1 MEEILPR
8 KLVAI
13 LYADVAGYSRLTG
26 EDEDATHR
34 ALTEYLDLIST
45 FIETHHGEVMH
56 YAGDAVLAKFD
67 AVVNALSAAIAIQN
81 ELRIRNET
89 VPDDSKIQF
98 RIGINTGDVIEDRGD
113 IYGDGVNVA
122 ARLECLSNPGGICVS
137 DAVRSAIGK
146 KLDLIYEDLGEQEVK
161 NISEPVRSYKIL
173 MAWEKASIPVDSMN
187 RVLELPD
194 KPSIAVLAFINLS
207 NDPEQDYFADGI
219 VDSIT
224 TALSRIK
231 TFFVIARTSAFIF
244 KDQAVTFE
252 KVRDVLGVR
261 YFLEGSVQKVGK
273 RVRINVQLIETTA
286 GVHVWADKY
295 DGPLSDIFE
304 LQDKIIEQVAGALH
318 PNILQAEI
326 DRSRRKPPQ
335 DLGAYDY
342 VIRSMSF
349 VWALN
354 RDDNREAL
362 RLLKMAIDTDPEYPL
377 ALSLMAWC
385 YGQQAIYHWSSA
397 IDETKAKTLKL
408 AKIAASLNGDDPLVL
423 TVLGAAYSIIGDH
436 KSAKMLLERAVS
448 LDQNSAWAWI
458 RLGWTKCYSEL
469 PGEAIDHFE
478 TALRLSP
485 YDPMNFNCY
494 IGIGT
499 AYEMLRE
506 FDNAILYFE
515 RGLNENA
522 EAIWA
527 YRQLVPA
534 YMEAG
539 RTEDAENGVRI
550 LLESYPQLTA
560 TNVREAMV
568 LPDVEMNWICAN
580 LVKAGLPE

>member
-1 MEEILPR
+1 MGEILPR

-34 ALTEYLDLIST
+34 TLSEYLDLIST
-45 FIETHHGEVMH
+45 SIESHHGKVMH

-67 AVVNALSAAIAIQN
+67 AVVNAISAAIAIQN
-81 ELRIRNET
+81 ELKIRNET

-98 RIGINTGDVIEDRGD
+98 RIGVNSGDVIEDRGD

-122 ARLECLSNPGGICVS
+122 ARLEGLSNPGGICIS

-146 KLDLIYEDLGEQEVK
+146 KFDLTYEDLGEQEVK
-161 NISEPVRSYKIL
+161 NISEPVRSYKVL
-173 MAWEKASIPVDSMN
+173 MAWEKSSIPAATMTDA
-187 RVLELPD
+187 LQLPD
-194 KPSIAVLAFINLS
+194 KPSIAVLQFTNLS
-207 NDPEQDYFADGI
+207 DDPEQDYFADGV

-244 KDQAVTFE
+244 KDQAVTFD
-252 KVRDVLGVR
+252 KVRNVLGVR
-261 YFLEGSVQKVGK
+261 YFLEGSVQKVGN
-273 RVRINVQLIETTA
+273 RVRINVQLIETTSGA
-286 GVHVWADKY
+286 HVWADQY
-295 DGPLSDIFE
+295 DGALSDIFD
-304 LQDKIIEQVAGALH
+304 LQDKIIEQVAGAMH

-326 DRSRRKPPQ
+326 VRSRSKPPQ

-342 VIRSMSF
+342 VMRSMSF

-354 RDDNREAL
+354 QDDNQEAI
-362 RLLKMAIDTDPEYPL
+362 RLLKLAIEIDPDYPL

-385 YGQQAIYHWSSA
+385 HGQQAIYNWSLT
-397 IDETKAKTLKL
+397 IDETKAETLRL
-408 AKIAASLNGDDPLVL
+408 AKLAASLSGDDPLVL
-423 TVLGAAYSIIGDH
+423 TVLGAAYSIIRDH
-436 KSAKMLLERAVS
+436 KSANVLLERAVS
-448 LDQNSAWAWI
+448 LDPNSAWAWI
-458 RLGWTKCYSEL
+458 RLGWTKCYSGL
-469 PGEAIDHFE
+469 PGEAIVHFE

-494 IGIGT
+494 VGIGT
-499 AYEMLRE
+499 AYKMSRDI
-506 FDNAILYFE
+506 DNSILYLE

-522 EAIWA
+522 EAIWV

-539 RTEDAENGVRI
+539 REQDGQNGVR
-550 LLESYPQLTA
+550 LLLQAYPNLTA
-560 TNVREAMV
+560 EKVKEAMV
-568 LPDVEMNWICAN
+568 LPEAEMNWICEN

>member
-1 MEEILPR
+1 MGKILPR

-13 LYADVAGYSRLTG
+13 FYADVAGYSRLTG
-26 EDEDATHR
+26 EDEDATHLT
-34 ALTEYLDLIST
+34 LTEYLDYISSS
-45 FIETHHGEVMH
+45 IESHNGKVMH
-56 YAGDAVLAKFD
+56 YAGDAVLAMFD
-67 AVVNALSAAIAIQN
+67 AVVNAISAAVAIQN
-81 ELRIRNET
+81 ELRIRNEK
-89 VPDDSKIQF
+89 VPEDSKIQF
-98 RIGINTGDVIEDRGD
+98 RIGVNTGDVIEDRGD

-122 ARLECLSNPGGICVS
+122 ARLEALSNPGGICIS
-137 DAVRSAIGK
+137 DAVRSAVGK
-146 KLDLIYEDLGEQEVK
+146 KLNLTYEDIGEQEVK

-173 MAWEKASIPVDSMN
+173 MDWEKSSIPVDITTAA
-187 RVLELPD
+187 LELPD
-194 KPSIAVLAFINLS
+194 KPSIAVLQFINLS
-207 NDPEQDYFADGI
+207 NDTEQDYFADGI

-244 KDQAVTFE
+244 KDQAVTFA

-261 YFLEGSVQKVGK
+261 YFLEGSVQKVGN
-273 RVRINVQLIETTA
+273 RVRINVQLIETTSGA
-286 GVHVWADKY
+286 HVWADQY
-295 DGPLSDIFE
+295 DGALSDIFD

-342 VIRSMSF
+342 VMRSMSF

-354 RDDNREAL
+354 QNDNQEAI
-362 RLLKMAIDTDPEYPL
+362 RLLKLALEIDPNYPL

-385 YGQQAIYHWSSA
+385 HGQQAIYNWSLTME
-397 IDETKAKTLKL
+397 ETRAETLRL
-408 AKIAASLNGDDPLVL
+408 AKLAASLNGDDPLVL
-423 TVLGAAYSIIGDH
+423 TVLGAAYSIINDH
-436 KSAKMLLERAVS
+436 KSAKVLLERAVS
-448 LDQNSAWAWI
+448 LDPNSSWAWI

-469 PGEAIDHFE
+469 PKEAIEHFE
-478 TALRLSP
+478 AALRLSP

-499 AYEMLRE
+499 AYEMARE
-506 FDNAILYFE
+506 YDKSIPYFE
-515 RGLNENA
+515 RGLNENP

-539 RTEDAENGVRI
+539 RREEAENGVR
-550 LLESYPQLTA
+550 LLLQTYPNITA
-560 TNVREAMV
+560 TKVRLAMV
-568 LPDVEMNWICAN
+568 LPDAEMSWICSN

>member
-1 MEEILPR
+1 MGEILPR

-13 LYADVAGYSRLTG
+13 LYADVADYSRLTG

-34 ALTEYLDLIST
+34 TLSEYLDLIST
-45 FIETHHGEVMH
+45 SIDSHDGKVMH

-67 AVVNALSAAIAIQN
+67 AVFNAISAAIAIQN
-81 ELRIRNET
+81 ELKIRNET
-89 VPDDSKIQF
+89 EPDDSKIQF
-98 RIGINTGDVIEDRGD
+98 RIGVNSGDVIEDRGD
-113 IYGDGVNVA
+113 IFGDGVNVA
-122 ARLECLSNPGGICVS
+122 ARLEGLSNPGGICVS

-146 KLDLIYEDLGEQEVK
+146 KLDLTYQDLGEQEVK
-161 NISEPVRSYKIL
+161 NISEPVRAYKIV
-173 MAWEKASIPVDSMN
+173 MAWEKSPTRVDSVKP
-187 RVLELPD
+187 VLELPD
-194 KPSIAVLAFINLS
+194 KPSIVVLPFINLS
-207 NDPEQDYFADGI
+207 ADPEQDYFADGI

-244 KDQAVTFE
+244 KDQAVTFDR
-252 KVRDVLGVR
+252 VREVLGVR
-261 YFLEGSVQKVGK
+261 YFLEGSVQKVGN
-273 RVRINVQLIETTA
+273 RVRINVQLIETA
-286 GVHVWADKY
+286 SGAHVWADKY
-295 DGPLSDIFE
+295 DGVLSDIFD

-342 VIRSMSF
+342 VMRSMSF

-354 RDDNREAL
+354 QNDNQEAI
-362 RLLKMAIDTDPEYPL
+362 RLLELAIEIDPNYPL

-385 YGQQAIYHWSSA
+385 YGQQAIYNWSLT
-397 IDETKAKTLKL
+397 IDKTKAETLRL
-408 AKIAASLNGDDPLVL
+408 AKLAASLNGDDPLVL
-423 TVLGAAYSIIGDH
+423 TVLGAAYSIISDH
-436 KSAKMLLERAVS
+436 KSAKVLIERAVS
-448 LDQNSAWAWI
+448 LDPNSAWAWI

-478 TALRLSP
+478 AALRLSP
-485 YDPMNFNCY
+485 YDPLNFNCY

-499 AYEMLRE
+499 AYEMSRE
-506 FDNAILYFE
+506 FDKSILYFE

-534 YMEAG
+534 YIETG
-539 RTEDAENGVRI
+539 RMEDAQNGVR
-550 LLESYPQLTA
+550 LLLQTYPKLTA
-560 TNVREAMV
+560 KKVREAMV
-568 LPDVEMNWICAN
+568 LPDVEMNWICNN

>member
-26 EDEDATHR
+26 EDEDTTHR

-45 FIETHHGEVMH
+45 LIDQHHGKVMH
-56 YAGDAVLAKFD
+56 YAGDAVLAKFE
-67 AVVNALSAAIAIQN
+67 AVVHAISAAVAIQS
-81 ELRIRNET
+81 ELRIRNE
-89 VPDDSKIQF
+89 VMPDVGKIQF
-98 RIGINTGDVIEDRGD
+98 RIGVNSGDVIEDRGD

-122 ARLECLSNPGGICVS
+122 ARLEGLSNPGGICIS

-146 KLDLIYEDLGEQEVK
+146 KLGLDYEDIGEQEVK
-161 NISEPVRSYKIL
+161 NITEPVRAYKIL
-173 MAWEKASIPVDSMN
+173 MAWENSPVLVDSKN
-187 RVLELPD
+187 PVLGLPD
-194 KPSIAVLAFINLS
+194 KPSIVVLPFNNFS
-207 NDPEQDYFADGI
+207 GDPEQDYFADGI
-219 VDSIT
+219 VENIT

-244 KDQAVTFE
+244 KNKAVTFE

-261 YFLEGSVQKVGK
+261 YFLEGSVQKVGNS
-273 RVRINVQLIETTA
+273 VRINVQLIETAA
-286 GVHVWADKY
+286 GAHVWADKY
-295 DGPLSDIFE
+295 DGVLSDIFE

-326 DRSRRKPPQ
+326 DRSRRKRPQ

-342 VIRSMSF
+342 VMRAISF

-354 RDDNREAL
+354 QNDNQEAL
-362 RLLKMAIDTDPEYPL
+362 QLLKKAIDIDPEYPL

-385 YGQQAIYHWSSA
+385 YGQQAIYNWSSN
-397 IDETKAKTLKL
+397 IDATKTETLRL
-408 AKIAASLNGDDPLVL
+408 AKLAASLNEDDPLIL
-423 TVLGAAYSIIGDH
+423 TVLGAAYSIIFDH
-436 KSAKMLLERAVS
+436 KTANVFLERAVS
-448 LDQNSAWAWI
+448 LDPNSAWAWS
-458 RLGWTKCYSEL
+458 RLGWAKSYSSRFE
-469 PGEAIDHFE
+469 EAIEHFE

-494 IGIGT
+494 VGIGT
-499 AYEMLRE
+499 AYAMSRE
-506 FDNAILYFE
+506 IDKSILYLE

-522 EAIWA
+522 EAIWV
-527 YRQLVPA
+527 YRQLVSA

-539 RTEDAENGVRI
+539 RTEDAQNGVR
-550 LLESYPQLTA
+550 LLRQTYPELTA
-560 TNVREAMV
+560 KKVREGMV
-568 LPDVEMNWICAN
+568 LPRAEMDWICEN